1 MRRERQTSAA
11 VPKSKRCRWDSAVVG
26 QCCGALDKH
35 QCSATGDW
43 TSAGIK
49 GTGGYCGWYRG
60 QWCRGPTMSSDGS
73 NVGRDSASGDSD
85 SSDENR

>member
-1 MRRERQTSAA
+1 MHKEGQTSAA
-11 VPKSKRCRWDSAVVG
+11 VPKSKRCRWDSVAV
-26 QCCGALDKH
+26 DKH

-85 SSDENR
+85 SSDE